1 MSVNRLPVLT
11 LDSVRQHSLLFL
23 AKTLDTDAGKIDPDA
38 DFDRLGL
45 DSVMA
50 VALILE
56 LEEWSGRELEPSLL
70 FEYPTINELAKYIT
84 TSASEQPRAN
94 VA

>member
-1 MSVNRLPVLT
+1 MSVNPLVLT

-23 AKTLDTDAGKIDPDA
+23 AKILHTDAGKINPDA

-50 VALILE
+50 VALILD
-56 LEEWSGRELEPSLL
+56 LEEWSGRDLEPSLL
-70 FEYPTINELAKYIT
+70 FEYPTINELAKYVIA
-84 TSASEQPRAN
+84 SASAQPRAN